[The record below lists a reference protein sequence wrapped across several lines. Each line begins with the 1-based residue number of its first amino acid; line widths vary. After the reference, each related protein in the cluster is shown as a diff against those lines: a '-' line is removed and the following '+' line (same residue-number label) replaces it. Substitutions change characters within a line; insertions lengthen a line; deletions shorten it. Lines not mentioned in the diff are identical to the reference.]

1 MDTAHINRLKEYFG
15 FMPINPTE
23 NFYEYPCAGTLS
35 NIPKAIQ
42 TEEMVLLALENEEPY
57 ATPVLKYT
65 AKRLKT
71 DEMCDKAVAANVLN
85 FIYTPEEYRT
95 AERCFEAVSRDTG
108 EVTGERALL
117 SAVPEKVLNGAFG
130 GEIYATAVAAN
141 WRSLSFVPKEY
152 ISPKLLMD
160 AAEAIP
166 EGYSLCDV
174 SYYFPRKKL
183 TKTLC
188 VAIMRR
194 TGKGYDSLPPRFKK
208 DKDVI
213 DAAMS
218 SYPDVVM
225 ELTDEQL
232 TEERLR
238 RALELDNTLFHRL
251 SDEILDRFGIEHP
264 ANETQA
270 KDAASSLPEIRA
282 VELELPEVPGTS
294 LVTTASA
301 LPVLYDLTA
310 GDNIPNIGKFF
321 YITDLHLESQLGL
334 TGMTVDEIK
343 GNVAQKVDEMLG
355 GLNIEDLADGVLLVG
370 GDVADSEEV
379 AKIFY
384 DAVLFRFHG
393 PIIFVLGNHEL
404 WDGCTYANGKSRQ
417 KRSIDEVVTAYKQFN
432 KTKFGFEAKMYC
444 LENEVLVCYKNS
456 MYRNSDKF
464 GVGRKTAGMP
474 RGGLCV
480 LTEEML
486 LNSDCDD
493 LREFFAECS
502 MIVLGGLGFCGL
514 NPRYNADTGLFRDR
528 VSREEDV
535 ECSKRFRAVYDRVV
549 SCADNKRVVVLTHT
563 QMEDWTTDAPNKGW
577 VYVNGHT
584 HQNGLVKTEDGVTV
598 LYDNQVGYKPKKWHL
613 NQFSLERYY
622 DPFEAWADGIY
633 RITPQQ
639 YMDFNAGRGIQME
652 YFRQQGDIYA
662 LKQKGIYMFML
673 QHGIGLYLLRGGQ
686 KLNVFHGLEYYAA
699 NLEKYVEKIQAA
711 FRPYRNALDKIAAEV
726 KRFGGSGYVHGSIV
740 DIDYYNHIYLDPFDG
755 YLMPYFALD
764 VTDRREFRSVRE
776 LLESSPIPALG
787 GDGRPLLSAYTKLL
801 DAGGISILAPTVK
814 EAALAVVPMEILD
827 ERNVYAP
834 SRVMKSIQYLLDKGV
849 VRVWNDAVL
858 SMPDRSTLAEDET
871 KLFKSD

>member
-1 MDTAHINRLKEYFG
+1 MDTAHINRLKEHFG

-117 SAVPEKVLNGAFG
+117 SAVPEKVLKGAFG

-294 LVTTASA
+294 LVTTASS

-334 TGMTVDEIK
+334 TGMPVDEIK

-355 GLNIEDLADGVLLVG
+355 GLSKEDMADGVLLVG

-404 WDGCTYANGKSRQ
+404 WDGCTYANGKSHQ

-456 MYRNSDKF
+456 MYQNSDEF

-486 LNSDCDD
+486 LNTSTDD
-493 LREFFAECS
+493 LREFFDECS

-535 ECSKRFRAVYDRVV
+535 ERSKRFRAVYDRVV

-563 QMEDWTTDAPNKGW
+563 QTEDWTTDAPHPNW

-776 LLESSPIPALG
+776 LLESSPFPALG
-787 GDGRPLLSAYTKLL
+787 SDGTPMLSAYTKLL
-801 DAGGISILAPTVK
+801 DAGGVSILAPTVK

-827 ERNVYAP
+827 ERNIYAP

-858 SMPDRSTLAEDET
+858 SMPDRSTLTEDET

>member
-23 NFYEYPCAGTLS
+23 NFYEYPCARTLS

-117 SAVPEKVLNGAFG
+117 SAVPEKVLKGAFG

-141 WRSLSFVPKEY
+141 WRSLSFIPKEY
-152 ISPKLLMD
+152 ISPKMLMD

-174 SYYFPRKKL
+174 TWYFPRQKL
-183 TKTLC
+183 TKALS

-194 TGKGYDSLPPRFKK
+194 SGEGYDSLPPRFKK

-294 LVTTASA
+294 LVTTASS

-334 TGMTVDEIK
+334 TGMTTDEIK
-343 GNVAQKVDEMLG
+343 GKVAQKVDEMLG
-355 GLNIEDLADGVLLVG
+355 GLSKEDMADGVLLVG

-535 ECSKRFRAVYDRVV
+535 ERSKRFRAVYDRVV

-613 NQFSLERYY
+613 NQFSLEQYY

-633 RITPQQ
+633 QITPQQ

-673 QHGIGLYLLRGGQ
+673 QYGLGLYLLRGGQ

-699 NLEKYVEKIQAA
+699 NLEKYVEKIQMA

-740 DIDYYNHIYLDPFDG
+740 DIDFYNHINLDPFDG
-755 YLMPYFALD
+755 YLMPYFAFD
-764 VTDRREFRSVRE
+764 VTGRREFCSVQE

-787 GDGRPLLSAYTKLL
+787 SDGKPLLSAYTKLL
-801 DAGGISILAPTVK
+801 DAGGVSILAPTVK
-814 EAALAVVPMEILD
+814 EDALAVVPMEVLD
-827 ERNVYAP
+827 EKNIYAP

-858 SMPDRSTLAEDET
+858 SMPDRNTLPDT
-871 KLFKSD
+871 QPKLLEH

>member
-1 MDTAHINRLKEYFG
+1 MDTAHINRLKEHFG

-294 LVTTASA
+294 LVTTASS

-355 GLNIEDLADGVLLVG
+355 GLSKEDMADGVLLVG

-379 AKIFY
+379 AKIFF
-384 DAVLFRFHG
+384 DAVFFHFHG

-404 WDGCTYANGKSRQ
+404 WDGCTYANGKSCQ

-456 MYRNSDKF
+456 MYQNSDEF

-486 LNSDCDD
+486 LNTSTDD
-493 LREFFAECS
+493 LREFFDECS

-514 NPRYNADTGLFRDR
+514 NPRYNADVGLFRDR
-528 VSREEDV
+528 VSREEDI
-535 ECSKRFRAVYDRVV
+535 ERSKRFRSVYDRVM
-549 SCADNKRVVVLTHT
+549 SCASDKRVVVLTHT

-584 HQNGLVKTEDGVTV
+584 HQNGLVKTEDGITV

-622 DPFEAWADGIY
+622 DPFETWADGIY
-633 RITPQQ
+633 QITPQQ

-673 QHGIGLYLLRGGQ
+673 QHGLGLYLLRGGQ

-740 DIDYYNHIYLDPFDG
+740 DIDFYNHIYLDPFDG
-755 YLMPYFALD
+755 YLMPYFAFD
-764 VTDRREFRSVRE
+764 VTGRREFHSVQE
-776 LLESSPIPALG
+776 LLESSPVPALG
-787 GDGRPLLSAYTKLL
+787 SDGKPLLLAYTKLL
-801 DAGGISILAPTVK
+801 DTGGVSILAPTVK
-814 EAALAVVPMEILD
+814 EDALAVVPMEVLD
-827 ERNVYAP
+827 EKNIYAP

-858 SMPDRSTLAEDET
+858 SMPDRNALTET
-871 KLFKSD
+871 QPKLPEH

>member
-15 FMPINPTE
+15 FIPINPTV
-23 NFYEYPCAGTLS
+23 NFYEHPCAGTLS

-117 SAVPEKVLNGAFG
+117 SAVPEKVLKGAFG

-141 WRSLSFVPKEY
+141 WRSLSFIPKEY
-152 ISPKLLMD
+152 ISPKMLMD

-174 SYYFPRKKL
+174 TWYFPRQKL
-183 TKTLC
+183 TKALS

-194 TGKGYDSLPPRFKK
+194 SGEGYDSLPPRFKK

-225 ELTDEQL
+225 ELTEEQL

-251 SDEILDRFGIEHP
+251 PDEILDRFGIEHP
-264 ANETQA
+264 ANVTQA

-282 VELELPEVPGTS
+282 VESELPEVPGTAMA
-294 LVTTASA
+294 TTASA
-301 LPVLYDLTA
+301 LPALYDLTA
-310 GDNIPNIGKFF
+310 GDSIPNTGKFF

-355 GLNIEDLADGVLLVG
+355 GLSKEDMADGVLLVG

-379 AKIFY
+379 AKIFF
-384 DAVLFRFHG
+384 DAVFFHFHG

-404 WDGCTYANGKSRQ
+404 WDGCTYANGESRR
-417 KRSIDEVVTAYKQFN
+417 KRSIDEVVAAYKRFY
-432 KTKFGFEAKMYC
+432 KAGSGFEGKTYC

-456 MYRNSDKF
+456 MQRNSDEF

-480 LTEEML
+480 LTEEIL
-486 LNSDCDD
+486 LHTSTDD
-493 LREFFAECS
+493 LREFFDECS

-528 VSREEDV
+528 VSREEDI
-535 ECSKRFRAVYDRVV
+535 ERSKRFRAVYDRVM
-549 SCADNKRVVVLTHT
+549 SCASDKRVVVLTHT

-584 HQNGLVKTEDGVTV
+584 HQNGLVKTEDGVAV

-613 NQFSLERYY
+613 NQFSLEQYY
-622 DPFEAWADGIY
+622 APFEAWADGIY
-633 RITPQQ
+633 QITPQQ

-673 QHGIGLYLLRGGQ
+673 QYGLGLYLLRGGQ

-699 NLEKYVEKIQAA
+699 NLEKYVEKIQRA

-740 DIDYYNHIYLDPFDG
+740 DIDFYNHINLDPFDG
-755 YLMPYFALD
+755 YIMPYFAFD
-764 VTDRREFRSVRE
+764 VTGRREFRSVQE
-776 LLESSPIPALG
+776 LLESSPFPALG
-787 GDGRPLLSAYTKLL
+787 SDGTPMLSAYTKLL
-801 DAGGISILAPTVK
+801 DAGGVSILAPTVK

-827 ERNVYAP
+827 ERNIYAP

-858 SMPDRSTLAEDET
+858 SMPDRSTLTEDET

>member
-23 NFYEYPCAGTLS
+23 NFYEYPCARTLS

-117 SAVPEKVLNGAFG
+117 SAVPEKVLKGAFG

-141 WRSLSFVPKEY
+141 WRSLSFIPKEY
-152 ISPKLLMD
+152 ISPKMLMD

-174 SYYFPRKKL
+174 TWYFPRQKL
-183 TKTLC
+183 TKALS

-194 TGKGYDSLPPRFKK
+194 SGEGYDSLPPRFKK

-225 ELTDEQL
+225 ELTEEQL

-294 LVTTASA
+294 LATTASA

-334 TGMTVDEIK
+334 TGMTTDEIK
-343 GNVAQKVDEMLG
+343 GKVAQKVDEMLG
-355 GLNIEDLADGVLLVG
+355 GLSKEDMADGVLLVG

-379 AKIFY
+379 AKIFF
-384 DAVLFRFHG
+384 DAVFFHFHG

-404 WDGCTYANGKSRQ
+404 WDGCTYANGKSCQ

-456 MYRNSDKF
+456 MYQNSDEF

-486 LNSDCDD
+486 LNTSTDD
-493 LREFFAECS
+493 LREFFDECS

-535 ECSKRFRAVYDRVV
+535 ERSKRFRAVYDRVV

-563 QMEDWTTDAPNKGW
+563 QTEDWTTDAPHPNW

-613 NQFSLERYY
+613 NQFSLEQYY

-673 QHGIGLYLLRGGQ
+673 QYGLGLYLLRGGQ

-699 NLEKYVEKIQAA
+699 NLEKYVEKIQMA

-740 DIDYYNHIYLDPFDG
+740 DIDYYNHIYLGPFDG
-755 YLMPYFALD
+755 YLMPYFAFD
-764 VTDRREFRSVRE
+764 VTGRREFRSVQE
-776 LLESSPIPALG
+776 LLESSPFPALG
-787 GDGRPLLSAYTKLL
+787 SDGTPMLSAYTKLL
-801 DAGGISILAPTVK
+801 DAGGVSILAPTVK

-827 ERNVYAP
+827 ERNIYAP

-858 SMPDRSTLAEDET
+858 SMPDRSTLTEDET